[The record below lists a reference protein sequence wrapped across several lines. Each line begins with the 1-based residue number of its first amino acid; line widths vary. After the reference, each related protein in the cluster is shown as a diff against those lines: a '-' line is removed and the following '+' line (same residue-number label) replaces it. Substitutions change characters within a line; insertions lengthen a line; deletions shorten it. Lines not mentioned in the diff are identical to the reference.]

1 MEQNNYMNL
10 LFKKNSVRGK
20 YVKFSKEGKQAMKK
34 LFKQVKK
41 KTFHHL
47 KIFRFRIITQ
57 KRKSMIN

>member
-1 MEQNNYMNL
+1 MEQKNYMNL

-41 KTFHHL
+41 NCIYL
-47 KIFRFRIITQ
+47 
-57 KRKSMIN
+57 